1 MNTEFIPVKHIPL
14 KFSDKFVYVF
24 AAAWQAVAVILINRL
39 AATGGAA
46 AVTYCTLV
54 LIAQLI
60 ITFEAHY
67 GSRARRF
74 ARRIISDFKGRTF
87 RDLCTVACRF
97 AVTVNAAAICCI
109 ILNEIVLQ
117 Q

>member
-24 AAAWQAVAVILINRL
+24 AAVWQATAVNLINRL
-39 AATGGAA
+39 AKIGGGIAA
-46 AVTYCTLV
+46 AYCLII
-54 LIAQLI
+54 LIAQLVI
-60 ITFEAHY
+60 AFEAHY

-74 ARRIISDFKGRTF
+74 ARRIISDFSGRTF

-109 ILNEIVLQ
+109 ILNESLLR
-117 Q
+117 